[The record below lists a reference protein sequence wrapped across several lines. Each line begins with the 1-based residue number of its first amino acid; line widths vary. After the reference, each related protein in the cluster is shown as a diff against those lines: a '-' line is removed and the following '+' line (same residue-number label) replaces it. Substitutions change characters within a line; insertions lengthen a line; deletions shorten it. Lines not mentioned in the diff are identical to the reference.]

1 MKRHSGDRKA
11 RALISL
17 ASRSVG
23 SEQATHAYKLHLKQ
37 LLDEY
42 DLACLHLQTV
52 ETEIIAVHF
61 VRAKCL
67 LPVCHPKPA

>member
-1 MKRHSGDRKA
+1 MVIEK
-11 RALISL
+11 LELFISL
-17 ASRSVG
+17 VSRSVG

-61 VRAKCL
+61 DRAKCM